1 MNAVDFYFYEN
12 VFILI
17 RLLLNMTFDKKG
29 YYWKICIQYKSLS
42 HFSYNK
48 RQSASSTES
57 RSTGYFNMHVYPGEA
72 FDRAADGSAVTSHY
86 RSVNQRL
93 SKLGHTGHVLLLV
106 GVLFAHQTYREV
118 LGGASKLS
126 QPP

>member
-1 MNAVDFYFYEN
+1 
-12 VFILI
+12 
-17 RLLLNMTFDKKG
+17 
-29 YYWKICIQYKSLS
+29 
-42 HFSYNK
+42 
-48 RQSASSTES
+48 
-57 RSTGYFNMHVYPGEA
+57 MHVYPGEA

-118 LGGASKLS
+118 LGGQANLVNLHKSEQKCSKLYATKAQFTHTYCTVHTNMHTPVLAMTAVFLLWRGS
-126 QPP
+126 SLRPQRFSL